1 MKQKKIAVV
10 LGGPSKER
18 EVSLKTGE
26 AIYQALLSKNY
37 NVVKLDLQPDNFASQ
52 LRENHIDVVFNAV
65 HGLYGEDGSMQG
77 LLDMLGIKYTGS
89 GVLASALAMDKIMS
103 KRIFIAENI
112 LTPEFLIVRKKDI
125 DTSCKEI
132 MKKFS
137 LPVVVKPPAQG
148 SSIGV
153 EVVKTEQELNVAL
166 IGAFGYAEEVLIE
179 EFIEGR
185 EITVGIAAVDED
197 LRALP
202 IVEIVPNS
210 GVYDYHSKYTVGA
223 TKYIV
228 PAQIVLELTVQIQN
242 IAKHAFAAL
251 GCSGVARADFILTK
265 AGKAYILELNT
276 TPGMTATS
284 LVPKAAKAIGIEFA
298 ELCEKILLSIK

>member
-1 MKQKKIAVV
+1 MKNEKIAIV

-18 EVSLKTGE
+18 EVSLRTGE
-26 AIYQALLSKNY
+26 AIYQALHAKEY
-37 NVVKLDLQPDNFASQ
+37 DVVKIDLQPEIFAKQ
-52 LRENHIDVVFNAV
+52 LQENNISVVFNAV
-65 HGLYGEDGSMQG
+65 HGLFGEDGCMQG

-103 KRIFIAENI
+103 KRIFLAENI
-112 LTPEFLIVRKKDI
+112 LTPQFLIVNKQDI
-125 DTSCKEI
+125 NACCQEI
-132 MKKFS
+132 LEKFS
-137 LPVVVKPPAQG
+137 FPVVVKPPAQG

-153 EVVKTEQELNVAL
+153 EVVKSEADLAVAL
-166 IGAFGYAEEVLIE
+166 VGAFKYAEEVLIE

-185 EITVGIAAVDED
+185 EITVGVAAIDD
-197 LRALP
+197 TLQALP

-223 TKYIV
+223 TTYIV
-228 PAQIVLELTVQIQN
+228 PAEIQDDTTLN
-242 IAKHAFAAL
+242 IQEIAKKAFAAM
-251 GCSGVARADFILTK
+251 GCRGVARADFILTK
-265 AGKAYILELNT
+265 TGKPYILELNT

-284 LVPKAAKAIGIEFA
+284 LVPKAAKAIGLEFP

>member
-1 MKQKKIAVV
+1 MKNEKIAIV

-18 EVSLKTGE
+18 EVSLRTGE
-26 AIYQALLSKNY
+26 AIYQALHAKEY
-37 NVVKLDLQPDNFASQ
+37 DVVKIDLQPEIFAKQ
-52 LRENHIDVVFNAV
+52 LQENNISVVFNAV
-65 HGLYGEDGSMQG
+65 HGLFGEDGCMQG

-103 KRIFIAENI
+103 KRIFLAENI
-112 LTPEFLIVRKKDI
+112 LTPQFLIVNKQDI
-125 DTSCKEI
+125 NACCQEI
-132 MKKFS
+132 LEKFS
-137 LPVVVKPPAQG
+137 FPVVVKPPAQG

-153 EVVKTEQELNVAL
+153 EVVKSEADLAVAL
-166 IGAFGYAEEVLIE
+166 VGAFKYAEEVLIE

-185 EITVGIAAVDED
+185 EITVGVAAIDD
-197 LRALP
+197 TLQALP

-223 TKYIV
+223 TTYIV
-228 PAQIVLELTVQIQN
+228 PAEIQDDTTLNIQEL
-242 IAKHAFAAL
+242 AKKAFAAM
-251 GCSGVARADFILTK
+251 GCRGVARADFILTK
-265 AGKAYILELNT
+265 TGKPYILELNT

-284 LVPKAAKAIGIEFA
+284 LVPKAAKAIGLEFP

>member
-1 MKQKKIAVV
+1 MKNEKIAIV

-18 EVSLKTGE
+18 EVSLRTGE
-26 AIYQALLSKNY
+26 AIYQALQAKKY
-37 NVVKLDLQPDNFASQ
+37 DVVKIDLQPEIFAKQ
-52 LRENHIDVVFNAV
+52 LQENNISVVFNAV
-65 HGLYGEDGSMQG
+65 HGLFGEDGCMQG

-103 KRIFIAENI
+103 KRIFLAENI
-112 LTPEFLIVRKKDI
+112 LTPQFLIVNKQDI
-125 DTSCKEI
+125 NACCQEI
-132 MKKFS
+132 LEKFS

-153 EVVKTEQELNVAL
+153 EVVKSEADLAVAL
-166 IGAFGYAEEVLIE
+166 VGAFEYAEEVLIE

-185 EITVGIAAVDED
+185 EITVGVAAIDD
-197 LRALP
+197 ALQALP

-223 TKYIV
+223 TTYIV
-228 PAQIVLELTVQIQN
+228 PAAIQDDITLN
-242 IAKHAFAAL
+242 IQEIAKKAFAAM
-251 GCSGVARADFILTK
+251 GCRGVARADFILTK
-265 AGKAYILELNT
+265 TGKPYILELNT

-284 LVPKAAKAIGIEFA
+284 LVPKAAKAIGLEFP
-298 ELCEKILLSIK
+298 ELCEKILLAIK